1 MMDAIGYTHLAAGL
15 AAGLAA
21 VGGAIGV
28 AIIVKAVLEGVARQ
42 PEQRGTLQTLMFI
55 GVPLAEA
62 VPIIAIV
69 VSFILIFM

>member
-1 MMDAIGYTHLAAGL
+1 MNLLAAGI

-21 VGGAIGV
+21 VGGAIAV
-28 AIIVKAVLEGVARQ
+28 AIIVKATLEGVTRQ
-42 PEQRGTLQTLMFI
+42 PELRGSLQTLMFI

-69 VSFILIFM
+69 VSFILLFT

>member
-1 MMDAIGYTHLAAGL
+1 MSMALLGAAI

-21 VGGAIGV
+21 VGGSIAV
-28 AIIVKAVLEGVARQ
+28 AIIVRATLEGVTRQ
-42 PEQRGTLQTLMFI
+42 PELRGTLQTLMFI

-69 VSFILIFM
+69 ISFLLLFS

>member
-1 MMDAIGYTHLAAGL
+1 MSLLGAAI

-21 VGGAIGV
+21 VGGSIAV
-28 AIIVKAVLEGVARQ
+28 AIIVKATLEGVTRQ
-42 PEQRGTLQTLMFI
+42 PELRGTLQTLMFI

-69 VSFILIFM
+69 ISFLLLFS

>member
-1 MMDAIGYTHLAAGL
+1 MLYLGIAL

-21 VGGAIGV
+21 VGGAIAV
-28 AIIVKAVLEGVARQ
+28 AIIVKATLEGVTRQ
-42 PEQRGTLQTLMFI
+42 PELKGTLQTLMFI

-69 VSFILIFM
+69 ISILMLFGN

>member
-1 MMDAIGYTHLAAGL
+1 MHLGIGL

-42 PEQRGTLQTLMFI
+42 PELRGSLQTLMFI
-55 GVPLAEA
+55 GIPLAEA

-69 VSFILIFM
+69 VSILMLFGIGA

>member
-1 MMDAIGYTHLAAGL
+1 MTFLAAAI

-28 AIIVKAVLEGVARQ
+28 AIIVKAALEGVSRQ
-42 PEQRGTLQTLMFI
+42 PELRGTLQTLMFI

-69 VSFILIFM
+69 ISFLLLFQ

>member
-1 MMDAIGYTHLAAGL
+1 MDLLGAGI

-28 AIIVKAVLEGVARQ
+28 ALIVAATLQGVTRQ
-42 PEQRGTLQTLMFI
+42 PELKGTLQTLMFI
-55 GVPLAEA
+55 GIPLAEA

-69 VSFILIFM
+69 ISFLLLFAS

>member
-1 MMDAIGYTHLAAGL
+1 MSLLGAAI

-21 VGGAIGV
+21 VGGSIAV
-28 AIIVKAVLEGVARQ
+28 ALIVKATLEGVTRQ
-42 PEQRGTLQTLMFI
+42 PELRGTLQTLMFI

-69 VSFILIFM
+69 ISFLLLFQ